1 MKGSIKV
8 LKEQPQGSVDG
19 LLNALR
25 QVDVATALAV
35 PVLRHYALSVP
46 ANVAVPVS
54 CCACAFFCCCCY
66 DVGVYIAAIA
76 TADVSVVVDYFCCCC
91 VIAIAVIVYPW

>member
-54 CCACAFFCCCCY
+54 CCACAFFA
-66 DVGVYIAAIA
+66 VVAMMLVFTLLLLLLLMLTLLLLLLLLITFVAAA
-76 TADVSVVVDYFCCCC
+76 LLLSL
-91 VIAIAVIVYPW
+91 

>member
-54 CCACAFFCCCCY
+54 CCACAFFA
-66 DVGVYIAAIA
+66 VVAMMLVFTLLLLLLLLALLLLLITFVAAA
-76 TADVSVVVDYFCCCC
+76 LLLSL
-91 VIAIAVIVYPW
+91 